1 MINSDEDLPKPAQ
14 KLLIPPLL
22 DTLGVDE
29 LNAYIEVLESEIL
42 RVKAAIAAKKALK
55 SAAAA
60 FFKSPSGESEI

>member
-29 LNAYIEVLESEIL
+29 LNTYIAVLEAEIL
-42 RVKAAIAAKKALK
+42 RVKAAISAKQALK

-60 FFKSPSGESEI
+60 FFKAPPAA